1 MISQR
6 MPAILTVIIISIG
19 AQTALGAGG
28 DNNYASAA
36 QKPTGY
42 NKAVALIAAE
52 KYQEAILPLQSAEK
66 MAQNDADIQNLLG
79 FAHRKTGKL
88 DAAGGYYQRAL
99 EIDPKHKPKQSIN
112 KISEYTIERVERLS
126 GAFEQG
132 KVFVSIDQSLSYES
146 QLQLCKYLANRY
158 NEFSSI
164 VICLYAN
171 NQVGKNLAKGIN
183 EFVSVSQQKQFW
195 LAFRQ
200 APE

>member
-99 EIDPKHKPKQSIN
+99 EINPKHK
-112 KISEYTIERVERLS
+112 
-126 GAFEQG
+126 GALQYQG
-132 KVFVSIDQSLSYES
+132 ELFLVRGDRDAAQ
-146 QLQLCKYLANRY
+146 A
-158 NEFSSI
+158 
-164 VICLYAN
+164 
-171 NQVGKNLAKGIN
+171 NLAKLDKICWLGCSEYDDLKKAIG
-183 EFVSVSQQKQFW
+183 ESQ
-195 LAFRQ
+195 
-200 APE
+200 